1 MNELLAADPDVR
13 LEIIDFISA
22 SGHAAD
28 AVELLESEL
37 NEVPDNDF
45 RRRVVWHGY

>member
-1 MNELLAADPDVR
+1 MCVGRRVSLPDVR

-28 AVELLESEL
+28 IDGSPAG
-37 NEVPDNDF
+37 
-45 RRRVVWHGY
+45 VVNI